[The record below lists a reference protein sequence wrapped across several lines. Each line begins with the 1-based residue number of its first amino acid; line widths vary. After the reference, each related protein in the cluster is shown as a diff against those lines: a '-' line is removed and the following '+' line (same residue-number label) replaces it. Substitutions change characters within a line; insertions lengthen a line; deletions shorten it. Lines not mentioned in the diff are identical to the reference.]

1 MKEWKLIAIPILLV
15 ILAVGVAFA
24 INAINWWWDDM
35 HNYPG
40 KRAPLEVEM
49 QGVADWAKAEQGL
62 DLLGE
67 YTFLTTPEIDKE
79 QIKKVYT
86 YHLSDGSVFGKF
98 VYREEQQMQPE
109 YSHYILVGDGV
120 DYAKALVE
128 AEAAYLGKDYYFDS
142 YYGFFAIGDEPVTFM
157 GYYNSCTE
165 GCYYRE

>member
-15 ILAVGVAFA
+15 ILAVGIAFA
-24 INAINWWWDDM
+24 INWWEDA

-49 QGVADWAKAEQGL
+49 QGVADWAKAEQGS

-67 YTFLTTPEIDKE
+67 YTFVTTPEIDKE

-98 VYREEQQMQPE
+98 VYREEQERQKVD
-109 YSHYILVGDGV
+109 SHYVLCGSGV
-120 DYAKALVE
+120 DYAKSLVE
-128 AEAAYLGKDYYFDS
+128 IEAQYLGKELDFS
-142 YYGFFAIGDEPVTFM
+142 SSGFFAIGDDPALLSS
-157 GYYNSCTE
+157 YYSRCLE
-165 GCYYRE
+165 GNYYRG